1 MAYRFPF
8 SPYPNCWFRVAFSD
22 ELRPGDVKPIHYFGQ
37 DLVVFRTQDGTAH
50 VMDAHCPHLGAH
62 LGYGGRIEKNTIRC
76 PFHGWCFDANGRCV
90 EVPYSSKSVPKAQ
103 VRTWPVREVNGMIMV
118 YHHELEA
125 LPTWDIPTLPECNN
139 PDWLELKRT
148 HWRVRMHA
156 QELAENGIDT
166 SHMPV
171 VHSQAMLEINDR
183 QLEMTGTQLVHRLL
197 PRYQVY
203 FGSKHLGRQVDCK
216 HDLVYHGLGCLLN
229 YVYINEHKITL
240 ELIFAFYPTP
250 IDEEYIEIQGVFLM
264 KKVWTKL
271 LTKLLATKITQNFE
285 LTINQDI
292 PIWENKIY
300 HTNPLLCEQD
310 EPIRPF
316 RRWATQFYAQS

>member
-22 ELRPGDVKPIHYFGQ
+22 ELRAGEVKPLHYFGQ
-37 DLVVFRTQDGTAH
+37 DLVLFRTQDGTAH

-62 LGYGGRIEKNTIRC
+62 LGYGGVVENHGIRC
-76 PFHGWCFDANGRCV
+76 PFHGWCFDASGHCV
-90 EVPYSSKSVPKAQ
+90 EVPYSQKLPAKAQ
-103 VRTWPVREVNGMIMV
+103 LRTWPVQEANGVIMV
-118 YHHELEA
+118 YHHELG
-125 LPTWDIPTLPECNN
+125 LPPTWEVPIMPEYNALN
-139 PDWLELKRT
+139 WLELKRA

-156 QELAENGIDT
+156 QELAENGIDAV
-166 SHMPV
+166 HMPV
-171 VHSQAMLEINDR
+171 VHHQAMLEINDR
-183 QLEMTGTQLVHRLL
+183 KLEMTGTQLVHHLS
-197 PRYQVY
+197 PKYQVY

-216 HDLVYHGLGCLLN
+216 HDIVYHGLGRLNN
-229 YVYINEHKITL
+229 YVYINENKMNL

-250 IDEEYIEIQGVFLM
+250 IDEEHTDIHGVFLM

-271 LTKLLATKITQNFE
+271 FTKLLATKIIQNFE

-300 HTNPLLCEQD
+300 HTNPMLCEQD